1 MILIGSVIAIMC
13 PLYHSLLDCSCPND
27 TRLILCV
34 HPTLLTVQPTLSG
47 PQILHPQPAT
57 SLTWLCLEAACDLL
71 IQQIVVLL
79 VAKIIL
85 SIILRT
91 SNLRVYCA
99 DFAPIAC
106 FHSNATF
113 VSLKHISR
121 SFYRFFFI
129 SAKTLVW
136 VLRILG
142 LKFFQWFVKADL
154 CPSWQVGLS
163 VTQFLDAVRFVE

>member
-113 VSLKHISR
+113 VSLKHKSR
-121 SFYRFFFI
+121 SFYRFFFHI
-129 SAKTLVW
+129 GEN
-136 VLRILG
+136 LG
-142 LKFFQWFVKADL
+142 LGFKNFGFEIFLVVCKSRPVSIL
-154 CPSWQVGLS
+154 VGWS
-163 VTQFLDAVRFVE
+163 VSYPIFGCREIR